1 MTTLKE
7 KLQEMCKDDFQGLV
21 QILFCNS
28 KVGIIRTEWFYLY
41 AVPLI
46 SFSDYLDCEI
56 AGEDLLGSCE
66 EPEMQLTVAI

>member
-7 KLQEMCKDDFQGLV
+7 KLQEMCKQDFQGLV
-21 QILFCNS
+21 QIRFCNP
-28 KVGIIRTEWFYLY
+28 KGGIFKSQWFYLY

-46 SFSDYLDCEI
+46 CFSDYLDCEI

-66 EPEMQLTVAI
+66 EPEMQLTVVI